1 MKTSTN
7 WIRLLKNST
16 PCSEIIAVIPAS
28 GTGGRFGGPKVDARI
43 GTETFAGRI
52 SATLRKAGLERIHI
66 ARDLNTPDMLAT
78 LRLALQEARTPEA
91 KACLVFPVDHPFV
104 KPETVNS
111 LCAAWQARPEAVF
124 RPAYQGRPG
133 HPVLIPL
140 WLDLL
145 ADDQGCGLAGI
156 IRSQACSVIDVPV
169 DDEAVLHNVNYP
181 SDLEV

>member
-1 MKTSTN
+1 M
-7 WIRLLKNST
+7 

-43 GTETFAGRI
+43 GSVTFAERI
-52 SATLRKAGLERIHI
+52 VATLRQAGIRQIHI
-66 ARDLNTPDMLAT
+66 ARNLDTPDMLAT

-104 KPETVNS
+104 KPNTVIS
-111 LCAAWQARPEAVF
+111 LCAAWKARPDTVF
-124 RPAYQGRPG
+124 RPTFQGRPG

-140 WLDLL
+140 WLDLM
-145 ADDQGCGLAGI
+145 ADDQGQGLAGI

-169 DDEAVLHNVNYP
+169 DDEAVLRNVNYP
-181 SDLEV
+181 RDLEV